1 MVRIVEK
8 YRADKQNVTD
18 STKRLHTTPKVIGE
32 LSNLQDMDVSTY
44 AWDYEEVK
52 KQHLLQ
58 IIQAERNYEEQVSK
72 TSRVQEDELQDLNL
86 GSDEDP
92 QMVKI
97 SVKVEGQFKQDL
109 IGLLQEFKDIFA
121 WHYTD
126 MKGVDP
132 RFCMHR
138 INLKKDLVPIVS

>member
-1 MVRIVEK
+1 
-8 YRADKQNVTD
+8 
-18 STKRLHTTPKVIGE
+18 
-32 LSNLQDMDVSTY
+32 MDVSKD
-44 AWDYEEVK
+44 AWDYEELK
-52 KQHLLQ
+52 KQHLVH
-58 IIQAERNYEEQVSK
+58 IIQAKKNYEEQVSR

-86 GSDEDP
+86 GSNEDP

-97 SVKVEGQFKQDL
+97 SVKAEGQFKQDL

-126 MKGVDP
+126 MKGVDH

-138 INLKKDLVPIVS
+138 INLKKDVVLIVS